1 MDPPDVGLVVAA
13 ALGSSV
19 IAAMVTSWLGHRNEL
34 ARRRE
39 ERRQERLGKT
49 YLAVVEFVIA
59 STDWVEATHPL
70 ISRADLGPTEMPAFK
85 NARMLRARLS
95 AYGSL
100 EMQKSL
106 KDFASAVMAFV
117 DAVGDYDSLKSKGT
131 EAAAGEWPKARRA
144 MYDIRRKQVLPLSS
158 ALLELANAELA
169 ERRLG
174 RWARL
179 RVRIG
184 GTARRPARWAQARM
198 GRMIHRAG
206 KPQISEPR

>member
-1 MDPPDVGLVVAA
+1 MDPSEIGTVVAV

-19 IAAMVTSWLGHRNEL
+19 VAAIVTSWLGHRSEL

-49 YLAVVEFVIA
+49 YLAVVDFVIA
-59 STDWVEATHPL
+59 VTDWVEATHPL
-70 ISRADLGPTEMPAFK
+70 VERADVKPPEQPSIK
-85 NARMLRARLS
+85 NGRMLRARLS

-106 KDFASAVMAFV
+106 KEYSSAVLAFTR
-117 DAVGDYDSLKSKGT
+117 AASDYDSLRSKGT
-131 EAAAGEWPKARRA
+131 EAAAKEWPKARRT
-144 MYDIRRKQVLPLSS
+144 MTTIREKRVHPLGE

-174 RWARL
+174 MLARL
-179 RVRIG
+179 RARG
-184 GTARRPARWAQARM
+184 GRLR
-198 GRMIHRAG
+198 HRHDE
-206 KPQISEPR
+206 KPEGA